1 MQALQCSSSIS
12 SRAALARGSRP
23 ARLTSRA
30 QRVPARSNR
39 GTVRV
44 NALFGGGNKEGGGGG
59 GGGGGNPFDMKNMM
73 EAVKKAQTLVQAET
87 QKVQQELAETEFEGF
102 DEEETVRVVMTGNQ
116 APKSVDITQE
126 GMDAGK
132 EELSKRVTAAMQDS
146 HSKSVAGMKEKMQD
160 LAKTLGIPNPN
171 QLGM

>member
-1 MQALQCSSSIS
+1 MQALQCTS
-12 SRAALARGSRP
+12 SRTALARNISRP
-23 ARLTSRA
+23 ARLTSRVHRA
-30 QRVPARSNR
+30 PARSSR
-39 GTVRV
+39 GVVRV
-44 NALFGGGNKEGGGGG
+44 DALFGGGNKE

-146 HSKSVAGMKEKMQD
+146 HTKSVAGMKEKMQT